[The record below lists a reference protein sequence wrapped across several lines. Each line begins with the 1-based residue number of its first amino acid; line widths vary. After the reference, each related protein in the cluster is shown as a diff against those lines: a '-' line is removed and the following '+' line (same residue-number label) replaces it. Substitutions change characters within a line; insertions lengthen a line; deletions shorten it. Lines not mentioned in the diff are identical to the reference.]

1 MKNERKLN
9 ELIRAAEKLPGITPP
24 EDFAERILSE
34 IDASREST
42 IILFEA
48 ALPKFA
54 WAAVLIVGL
63 FIAAE
68 ITMNI
73 RDYPNLAEGAIKVTN
88 QWDAEFDL
96 NTIP

>member
-1 MKNERKLN
+1 MKYERKLN

-34 IDASREST
+34 IDTSREST

-48 ALPKFA
+48 AIPKFA

-73 RDYPNLAEGAIKVTN
+73 RDYPNLAEGAIKFTD
-88 QWDAEFDL
+88 QWDAEFDPD
-96 NTIP
+96 TIP

>member
-24 EDFAERILSE
+24 DDFADRILSE

-54 WAAVLIVGL
+54 WAALFIGGL
-63 FIAAE
+63 FLAAE

-73 RDYPNLAEGAIKVTN
+73 RGYPTLAAGAIKFTA
-88 QWDAEFDL
+88 QLDAEFDP

>member
-9 ELIRAAEKLPGITPP
+9 EQIRAAEKLPGITPP

-34 IDASREST
+34 IDTSREST

-48 ALPKFA
+48 AIPKFA

-73 RDYPNLAEGAIKVTN
+73 RDYPNLAEGAIKFTD
-88 QWDAEFDL
+88 QWDAEFDPD
-96 NTIP
+96 TIP

>member
-1 MKNERKLN
+1 MKYERKLN

-34 IDASREST
+34 IDTSREST

-48 ALPKFA
+48 AIPKFA

-73 RDYPNLAEGAIKVTN
+73 RDYPNLAEGAIKFTD
-88 QWDAEFDL
+88 QWDAEFDPE
-96 NTIP
+96 TIP

>member
-9 ELIRAAEKLPGITPP
+9 ELIRAAENLPGITPP

-42 IILFEA
+42 IILFEL

-54 WAAVLIVGL
+54 RAALFIGGL
-63 FIAAE
+63 FIATE

-73 RDYPNLAEGAIKVTN
+73 RDYPNLAAGAIKFAD